1 MINRYDM
8 YEPYH
13 PDGADDP
20 DELPGG
26 PAAGISWLD
35 DEDPLEDDASLNCG
49 ACGQPAGAWIYEV
62 ATDDD
67 GSSVIAGFAV
77 CTAHQAAA

>member
-1 MINRYDM
+1 MIDRSDM

-20 DELPGG
+20 DELTGQ
-26 PAAGISWLD
+26 
-35 DEDPLEDDASLNCG
+35 SLPCG
-49 ACGQPAGAWIYEV
+49 ACGQPARAWIYEV
-62 ATDDD
+62 ATDDE